1 MDNIVRVDLGCGHTK
16 AEGYLGIDRFLLSG
30 VDIAADVNN
39 GIPLEDNSVDI
50 MLCSHSLEHFDN
62 IYFIMEE
69 IYRVCKHGALIY
81 VLSPYHMETVNF
93 ANFYHKQVFN
103 EATFRFF
110 TSDSNTSIDKRDY
123 YNPHAYNWGL
133 GSSDNSQLSV
143 NIHTVSME
151 YFYFPDYIDLS
162 EEEKRNARRSLQN
175 VCDQIYYVLAVNKSG
190 SPFTLDEV
198 LEFKKLADEN
208 EPDIIQQVRNRE
220 INQDMGTSILSDIK
234 KWNDRLEKRLDSHTN
249 DVQISI
255 ENAHND
261 INEIK
266 KKLYESEE
274 RLSWL
279 GKRVQQMEKDQL
291 EQILK
296 IKQENEKTTSSL
308 QKLLLEKNSLASSVL
323 ELMED
328 KETPVFKWR
337 QQKLFRKGNNI
348 YSALASNHFKFIDGL
363 TFLNNSF
370 NRNSILTISNTVP
383 YSKYF
388 EYSLSGVGSKI
399 YYFLFSNI
407 GANLLIELVQNG
419 TIIQQMNFTV
429 TQEGMQV
436 WELEREVKG
445 GVLLRFRVCD
455 NYSIVRL
462 LEISSRK
469 IMFLSNVSLAAYI
482 TNE

>member
-1 MDNIVRVDLGCGHTK
+1 
-16 AEGYLGIDRFLLSG
+16 
-30 VDIAADVNN
+30 
-39 GIPLEDNSVDI
+39 
-50 MLCSHSLEHFDN
+50 
-62 IYFIMEE
+62 
-69 IYRVCKHGALIY
+69 
-81 VLSPYHMETVNF
+81 
-93 ANFYHKQVFN
+93 
-103 EATFRFF
+103 
-110 TSDSNTSIDKRDY
+110 
-123 YNPHAYNWGL
+123 
-133 GSSDNSQLSV
+133 
-143 NIHTVSME
+143 
-151 YFYFPDYIDLS
+151 
-162 EEEKRNARRSLQN
+162 
-175 VCDQIYYVLAVNKSG
+175 
-190 SPFTLDEV
+190 
-198 LEFKKLADEN
+198 
-208 EPDIIQQVRNRE
+208 
-220 INQDMGTSILSDIK
+220 
-234 KWNDRLEKRLDSHTN
+234 
-249 DVQISI
+249 
-255 ENAHND
+255 
-261 INEIK
+261 
-266 KKLYESEE
+266 
-274 RLSWL
+274 
-279 GKRVQQMEKDQL
+279 MEKDQL